1 MAGEHAPFSISK
13 TLVRFQGDFSSSAFW
28 SWAARNIMVR
38 YEHGIT
44 KRGVDEYIRLSHRAN
59 VFTLWMGRVAS
70 YSSLRQVLS

>member
-1 MAGEHAPFSISK
+1 
-13 TLVRFQGDFSSSAFW
+13 
-28 SWAARNIMVR
+28 MVR